1 MIRRDKKSSGKE
13 WRLWAAGIKGGSAQY
28 LSYLKVES
36 WKFQPPHLYP
46 SSLESSPPD
55 NVSCW
60 WNSFP
65 LWEFDIHPVHQ
76 WFAGSVKGC
85 IISISSNTHIAWNSL
100 LTFTRCSTVLNSF
113 LQEKCAQC
121 EMMDAHCSAMCLN
134 LEFWNHCSV
143 CIISPRKLKSPVLQ
157 WMPSF

>member
-1 MIRRDKKSSGKE
+1 MK
-13 WRLWAAGIKGGSAQY
+13 AGSAQY
-28 LSYLKVES
+28 LSALKLKVES
-36 WKFQPPHLYP
+36 FNHLICILP
-46 SSLESSPPD
+46 VWNPTPRQWD
-55 NVSCW
+55 VSCW

-65 LWEFDIHPVHQ
+65 PWEFDIHTVHQ
-76 WFAGSVKGC
+76 FFAGSVKGC
-85 IISISSNTHIAWNSL
+85 IISISSSTHIAWNSL
-100 LTFTRCSTVLNSF
+100 LTFTQCSTVLNSF

-157 WMPSF
+157 WMPSFRDENLKCLHPSSLKPS